1 MPHWYEDKKPYRD
14 YDEDGR
20 DGRATR
26 DARATSSYRARRQ
39 GYHTGNESTADLK
52 ALLNSHWLL
61 ILSFSHILSTSSVHR
76 VRRGAFL
83 RRYDSGP
90 AHLHPA

>member
-26 DARATSSYRARRQ
+26 DARLLRTGLVVKDITQETNRQ
-39 GYHTGNESTADLK
+39 
-52 ALLNSHWLL
+52 L
-61 ILSFSHILSTSSVHR
+61 I
-76 VRRGAFL
+76 
-83 RRYDSGP
+83 
-90 AHLHPA
+90 